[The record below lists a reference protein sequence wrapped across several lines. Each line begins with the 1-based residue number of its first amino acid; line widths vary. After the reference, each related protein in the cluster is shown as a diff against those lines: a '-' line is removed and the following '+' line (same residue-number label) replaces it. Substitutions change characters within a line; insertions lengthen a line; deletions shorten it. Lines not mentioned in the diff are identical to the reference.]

1 VGSFAEL
8 AERSGAE
15 LSDHHRPYVDDA
27 SFPCPHPADGDGA
40 TECGEPMRRVP
51 EVIDV
56 WFDSGAMPFAQ
67 QHFPFENEARFRERF
82 PADFICE
89 AQDQT
94 RGWFYSLLA
103 ISTLMSWGAQGQHGR
118 AVAGARHLRR
128 GCVPLVLLHVQ
139 AAVGRLPLLG

>member
-1 VGSFAEL
+1 M
-8 AERSGAE
+8 
-15 LSDHHRPYVDDA
+15 
-27 SFPCPHPADGDGA
+27 SFPCEHRDAEGEQP
-40 TECGEPMRRVP
+40 CGEPMRRVH

-67 QHFPFENEARFRERF
+67 YHNPFENEQRFEANF

-103 ISTLMSWGAQGQHGR
+103 ISTLLGR
-118 AVAGARHLRR
+118 PSPYRNVV
-128 GCVPLVLLHVQ
+128 C
-139 AAVGRLPLLG
+139 LG